1 MILLNLPLIL
11 TFFRL
16 YSQRTFVRHKRN
28 AMDIND
34 LTWNPWHGCR
44 KCSEG
49 CLNCYAYFLDKRY
62 GRDTSIVSLNKSNL
76 NLPVKKDKNGNY
88 KLPSGA
94 FVRVCM
100 TSDFFLEEADEW
112 RDAAW
117 QYIQSRPDVTFSL
130 LTKRAE
136 RIAANLPDNWGDGWE
151 NVQFA
156 VSAENQ
162 KRVDERIPYL
172 IELPAKHKWVSIKPF
187 IGEVDLSEYLA
198 TGEIE
203 TVLAGGENYL
213 GSRPLHYEWV
223 EKLNRQCSDAG
234 VRLIFAQTGNI
245 FVKDG
250 KEYKIRN
257 RTEQM
262 IQALKSGLNY
272 PEVNIDAEI
281 AKIIERK
288 ERMKA
293 LRNRK

>member
-1 MILLNLPLIL
+1 
-11 TFFRL
+11 
-16 YSQRTFVRHKRN
+16 
-28 AMDIND
+28 MDIND
-34 LTWNPWHGCR
+34 LTWNPWHGCH

-49 CLNCYAYFLDKRY
+49 CQNCYAYFLDKRY
-62 GRDTSIVSLNKSNL
+62 GRDTSIVSLNKSGL
-76 NLPVKKDKNGNY
+76 NLPVKKDKDGNF

-112 RDAAW
+112 RDLAW
-117 QYIQSRPDVTFSL
+117 QYIRMRPDLTFSL

-136 RIAANLPDNWGDGWE
+136 RIADHLPDDWGDGWD

-162 KRVDERIPYL
+162 RRVDERIPHL
-172 IELPAKHKWVSIKPF
+172 INLKAKHKWVSIKPF
-187 IGEVDLSEYLA
+187 IGEVDLSQYLA

-213 GSRPLHYEWV
+213 GSRPLQCQWV
-223 EKLNRQCSDAG
+223 EKLNAQCRRAG
-234 VRLIFAQTGNI
+234 VRLIFGQTGNVFI
-245 FVKDG
+245 KEG

-257 RTEQM
+257 RTDQM

-272 PEVNIDAEI
+272 PEVDIEAEI
-281 AKIIERK
+281 SKILERK

-293 LRNRK
+293 LRNKKQ